1 MINFKFSASEE
12 YVRELQERIQELE
25 HRAETLNNELKS
37 ERRLNKI
44 LQKKCNTLKAKNDK
58 LNAEQFKT
66 VGIG

>member
-1 MINFKFSASEE
+1 M
-12 YVRELQERIQELE
+12 RELQERIQELE

-58 LNAEQFKT
+58 SNTEQFKT